1 MKKSDAYRNAE
12 KYHDPTTGKAINNAS
27 QQPETVT
34 WYIKTIK
41 ALADIMD
48 LEIVGRVVVKDKKTK
63 TIWH

>member
-12 KYHDPTTGKAINNAS
+12 KYHDPTAGKAINNAS

-41 ALADIMD
+41 DLAEIMD
-48 LEIVGRVVVKDKKTK
+48 LEVVGYVHVKDKKTK
-63 TIWH
+63 RIY